1 MKKSI
6 FLIPTTLL
14 LLLLIIP
21 LLPHKA
27 YAQEPSGPV
36 IDSMDIPNDVLDQLD
51 LTDAERVVRV
61 FDNTGFLWGLGEDN
75 LSIEAFMQATLD
87 SEFSKEYF
95 WVMTTDEI
103 VRTYTDKGELGLQ
116 KDDEKTTSEN
126 ADCYKELPDEMENL
140 TIIRRVA
147 KDIVVN
153 KLYVLMQGDRL
164 FLGWS
169 IYYDTNYGP
178 YVYYSSI
185 YTDYLMPLEVF
196 RQLAKDFT
204 DSDTPYTPMPGVE
217 NIPDLE
223 QKYGRYNLHSEN
235 FSLKPPVPAI
245 VWAAVA
251 IVPIAAAVSLGWWI
265 TKRKTKRV
273 THISENT
280 DV

>member
-1 MKKSI
+1 MKKSF
-6 FLIPTTLL
+6 FLIPMTLL

-61 FDNTGFLWGLGEDN
+61 FDYTDFLWFLGEYN
-75 LSIEAFMQATLD
+75 LSIEAFMQVISD
-87 SEFSKEYF
+87 SELVQEYF
-95 WVMTTDEI
+95 WVMNTDEI

-140 TIIRRVA
+140 TIIRHVA

-153 KLYVLMQGDRL
+153 KLYVLMHGGSG
-164 FLGWS
+164 FIGWI
-169 IYYDTNYGP
+169 IYYDTNCGP
-178 YVYYSSI
+178 YVYYSCN
-185 YTDYLMPLEVF
+185 YTDFLMPLEVF
-196 RQLAKDFT
+196 RQLAKDYT
-204 DSDTPYTPMPGVE
+204 DSDTPYTPIPGVE

-245 VWAAVA
+245 VWVVVA
-251 IVPIAAAVSLGWWI
+251 IVPIAAAVGLGWWI